1 MDKLKITQYDMD
13 EKMINLSE
21 KLNSQM
27 TLSLTGLTTESAYCQ
42 NMLSPNGII
51 FKCHYHINSLRQ
63 TIYLKNDDAVSPLPK
78 RNH

>member
-21 KLNSQM
+21 TLNFQI
-27 TLSLTGLTTESAYCQ
+27 TLSLAGLSTESAYCQ
-42 NMLSPNGII
+42 NILSPNCIL
-51 FKCHYHINSLRQ
+51 FKWHYHINSLRQ